1 MPPRGT
7 GRGRGRGGAV
17 TSHPKGALKSTK
29 AAKPRTFDEYY
40 SEIYGERWPA
50 LRAAMTVAPRK
61 VALWNRF
68 CQVPFEEATRGLVR
82 VDARSLT
89 QAFQPAP
96 SAENATTPQEVVSA
110 APADKDRDADAS
122 ADEDDLERHADGII
136 DKPPIDAFGIK
147 AYYLMDYA
155 STYIV
160 EQLQVGSFDKVLD
173 MCAAP
178 GGKSIAIAQF
188 LSPDGSLACNE
199 TRSDRC
205 ARLRRN
211 LQEHIPTNYVPW
223 QVTQRDAQ
231 TWYDPAAYTRVLV
244 DAPCSSE
251 RHLLH
256 QSRGAPLSLGEWCE
270 ATTIELA
277 ALQRVLLLRAIETC
291 AVGGRV
297 VYSTCS
303 ISPLENDGVIAEAL
317 QRTRCQV
324 KVVKTS
330 ALTASAV
337 ATATGEAADATP
349 APPPV
354 LGEATAYGRL
364 LLPDTTDGWGPMFYC
379 VLEKVGELKSMGS
392 SSSEEE
398 SSDDDSDA

>member
-7 GRGRGRGGAV
+7 GRGRGRSGAV
-17 TSHPKGALKSTK
+17 TSHPKGAHTK
-29 AAKPRTFDEYY
+29 NKPIKPRTFEEYY
-40 SEIYGERWPA
+40 SEIYGERWPT
-50 LRAAMTVAPRK
+50 LRAAMTVVPRK

-68 CQVPFEEATRGLVR
+68 SQVPFEEATRGLVR

-89 QAFQPAP
+89 QAFQPA
-96 SAENATTPQEVVSA
+96 SVAGKEHSQETTISSES
-110 APADKDRDADAS
+110 K
-122 ADEDDLERHADGII
+122 EDGPEDSII

-155 STYIV
+155 SAYVV

-188 LSPDGSLACNE
+188 LSPDGSLSCNE
-199 TRSDRC
+199 TRADRC

-211 LQEHIPTNYVPW
+211 LQEHIPVNYVPW
-223 QVTQRDAQ
+223 QATQRDAQ

-251 RHLLH
+251 RHLLQ

-270 ATTIELA
+270 ETTMELA
-277 ALQRVLLLRAIETC
+277 ALQRVLLLRAVETC

-303 ISPLENDGVIAEAL
+303 ISPLENGGVISEVL
-317 QRTRCQV
+317 RRTRCQV
-324 KVVKTS
+324 RVVKTS
-330 ALTASAV
+330 SCTSSAAAAG
-337 ATATGEAADATP
+337 ATSAAEGP
-349 APPPV
+349 SPPPV

-379 VLEKVGELKSMGS
+379 VLEKIGEHKRMGS
-392 SSSEEE
+392 SSSEDE
-398 SSDDDSDA
+398 SDGDETSTGGERA

>member
-1 MPPRGT
+1 MPPRGS
-7 GRGRGRGGAV
+7 GRGRGRSGAV
-17 TSHPKGALKSTK
+17 TSHPKSAAKSGK
-29 AAKPRTFDEYY
+29 AVKPRTLDEYY

-50 LRAAMTVAPRK
+50 LRAAMTVTPHK

-68 CQVPFEEATRGLVR
+68 SQVPFEEAMRGLVR

-96 SAENATTPQEVVSA
+96 VSA
-110 APADKDRDADAS
+110 SETADQEQGK
-122 ADEDDLERHADGII
+122 EDDGGLHENGNI
-136 DKPPIDAFGIK
+136 DKPPIDAFGVK

-155 STYIV
+155 STYVV

-199 TRSDRC
+199 ARADRC

-211 LQEHIPTNYVPW
+211 LHEHIPANYVPW

-270 ATTIELA
+270 ETTIELA
-277 ALQRVLLLRAIETC
+277 ALQRVLLLRAVETC
-291 AVGGRV
+291 TVGGRV

-303 ISPLENDGVIAEAL
+303 ISPLENDGVIAEVL
-317 QRTRCQV
+317 RRTRCQV
-324 KVVKTS
+324 KVVK
-330 ALTASAV
+330 ASASSPSITG
-337 ATATGEAADATP
+337 ATSDGADAAVP
-349 APPPV
+349 ADASAPPSPSV

-364 LLPDTTDGWGPMFYC
+364 ILPDTTDGWGPMFFC
-379 VLEKVGELKSMGS
+379 VLEKVGEHKSMS

-398 SSDDDSDA
+398 DSEGGSDDG

>member
-1 MPPRGT
+1 MPAHGT
-7 GRGRGRGGAV
+7 GRGRGRSGAV
-17 TSHPKGALKSTK
+17 TSHPKGAPRSGK
-29 AAKPRTFDEYY
+29 AVKQRTFDEYY

-50 LRAAMTVAPRK
+50 LRAAMTVTPRK

-68 CQVPFEEATRGLVR
+68 SQVPFEDATRGLVR
-82 VDARSLT
+82 VDARSVT
-89 QAFQPAP
+89 QAFQPA
-96 SAENATTPQEVVSA
+96 SASPDAKKPHDATVVS
-110 APADKDRDADAS
+110 DSDS
-122 ADEDDLERHADGII
+122 HGHHHANEEEGNEVYHEGGII

-178 GGKSIAIAQF
+178 GGKAIAIAQF
-188 LSPDGSLACNE
+188 LSPDGSLSCNE
-199 TRSDRC
+199 TRADRC

-211 LQEHIPTNYVPW
+211 LQEHIPFNYVPW

-270 ATTIELA
+270 ETTRELA

-303 ISPLENDGVIAEAL
+303 ISPLENDGVIAEVL
-317 QRTRCQV
+317 QRTRCHV
-324 KVVKTS
+324 KVVKASSLSPATS
-330 ALTASAV
+330 AEGPSH
-337 ATATGEAADATP
+337 
-349 APPPV
+349 PPV

-364 LLPDTTDGWGPMFYC
+364 LLPDATDGWGPMFCC
-379 VLEKVGELKSMGS
+379 VLEKVGEHKSIGS
-392 SSSEEE
+392 SSSDEVDE
-398 SSDDDSDA
+398 SSDEEN